1 MEEEPFLRWLK
12 SRYAN
17 CLPGDP
23 ERIVAE
29 MKRTGRCKWKNKAG
43 RDYKAVFLSVHGQ
56 FIVEY

>member
-1 MEEEPFLRWLK
+1 MEEEQFLRWLK
-12 SRYAN
+12 SRDAN
-17 CLPGDP
+17 CIQGDP

-29 MKRTGRCKWKNKAG
+29 MKRTGRCQWKNKAG